1 MEYQI
6 TKYPKNKETDYSK
19 LSEYQIILRNNQRF
33 YKYKT
38 KKTCK
43 QCMHILPIE
52 QYYIKDKETGRR
64 SSICKDCRLKND
76 GVLEIGKLRFAS
88 NILDKGFRRCSV
100 CKTIKPLNDFS
111 KSKNNYGGHSNNCYE
126 CSKELLYDFQQKQKT
141 KITDYY
147 VKQYAL
153 FNYSKKIKKDEI
165 EKYRNEI
172 IEKRKPKYFIDNL
185 EFVTIADFAR
195 YILSEYNN
203 PITMTEKRISEGKTE
218 IECTYSE
225 NKIRSLA
232 YTKGKIKVIDTITGK
247 EFLFKN
253 TQDEKLKKMFSGVTI
268 TNGIKTGK
276 PTRITKLS
284 KYKNPCIISRI
295 KA

>member
-19 LSEYQIILRNNQRF
+19 LSEYQIVIRNKQRF
-33 YKYKT
+33 YKYSS

-43 QCMHILPIE
+43 QCMHILPID
-52 QYYIKDKETGRR
+52 QYYIKDKKTGRR
-64 SSICKDCRLKND
+64 SNICKDCILKNN
-76 GVLEIGKLRFAS
+76 GVLEIGKLRFAID
-88 NILDKGFRRCSV
+88 ILKKGFRRCSV
-100 CKTIKPLNDFS
+100 CKTIKNITEFS

-126 CSKELLYDFQQKQKT
+126 CSKKLHFDFMQDQQNEVK
-141 KITDYY
+141 DFY

-153 FNYSKKIKKDEI
+153 SNYGKNITDKEI

-172 IEKRKPKYFIDNL
+172 LEKRKPKYFIDNL
-185 EFVTIADFAR
+185 KFVTIANFAR
-195 YILSEYNN
+195 YIESEYKN

-225 NKIRSLA
+225 NKMRSLA

-253 TQDEKLKKMFSGVTI
+253 TQDEKLKKMFSGVAI
-268 TNGIKTGK
+268 TRGIKTGE